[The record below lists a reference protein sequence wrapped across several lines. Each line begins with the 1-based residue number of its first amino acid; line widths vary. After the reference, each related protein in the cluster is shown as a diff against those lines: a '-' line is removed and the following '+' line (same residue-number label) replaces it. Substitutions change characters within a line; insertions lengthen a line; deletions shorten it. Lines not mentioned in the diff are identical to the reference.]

1 MTKHLAIL
9 MAAVGCILVIAPLVF
24 FSTPEVRQWFP
35 VFLVSGILLTW
46 LGIQK
51 YRNA

>member
-1 MTKHLAIL
+1 MTRQLAIL
-9 MAAVGCILVIAPLVF
+9 MATVGCILVIAPLLF

-35 VFLVSGILLTW
+35 IFLVSGILLAW
-46 LGIQK
+46 FGIQK